1 MEPTSSDADEAR
13 TADLP
18 VLRPS
23 SRELSN
29 DTNPSA
35 GRSLSGSRTA
45 GPEGAYAASGKRKST
60 PRKLDSEKCQ
70 LCRQHKLKCTPQPRT
85 WPQKCDRC
93 LSKGLECSPGEVK
106 RRARRPA
113 VNQEEPE
120 DAVVTFSNPPAI
132 LRHSCEANH
141 GTWDVDDVSM
151 NILTVVQLLSSEY
164 EIHRSQ
170 RTVHTRIFEGPG
182 PGGQLRVP
190 YVSSLH
196 LSLPLL
202 KDKLS
207 AAFRTRLGRDALCPA
222 ERVVLET
229 ALVDLHGDLPRRP
242 TTTTTAG
249 RGGCSS
255 PPKWAQVRDLLFRSR
270 AAPGSEDA
278 GGPLRRLARLAG
290 EMYSEDLMRR
300 FGLHDWA
307 HVEQGFGREWAR
319 LLPRSVFGQLLF
331 ASGGGEHYREPK
343 CHVKIWAH
351 DVAARN
357 GAGLGLS
364 PRDFASVPAAARGW
378 SLDRHLG
385 FLTAAVGLDERDDQG
400 LSLMHAAV
408 LDRRPDVVRQLLA
421 RGARPP
427 RRVRRRR
434 FSLLHFAAA
443 VGCRGCYLELRSHPG
458 LAPAEGE
465 EDEVRDGEGMLP
477 LHVAAMHGH
486 AGVVEA
492 ILSSSA
498 SRRRDDGGDDGDDD
512 DADYVNRETAGPG
525 WTPLA
530 LAIAYPEAGDAAEL
544 LARHPGVRFGGV
556 CGDAGQTAL
565 HVAAAR
571 GKHLLFRAL
580 LSAAPGGLINA
591 RDDNGETPLH
601 VLARRGDRETI
612 EAALG
617 VPGVDPDPAADDGA
631 TPLANAVMEARP
643 GAVEVLAGREG
654 VDVRALRR
662 PLGPFDMSPLDYARQ
677 GAERGGV
684 AGGEHVRVLR
694 FLRGCFEGLGETLD
708 ECPSLD
714 GWDEEA

>member
-1 MEPTSSDADEAR
+1 MELTSSDADEAR

-18 VLRPS
+18 VLRPC
-23 SRELSN
+23 SREISD
-29 DTNPSA
+29 DTNPLTS
-35 GRSLSGSRTA
+35 RSLSGSRTA
-45 GPEGAYAASGKRKST
+45 GPEDTYAASGKRKST

-120 DAVVTFSNPPAI
+120 DAVVTLSNPPAI
-132 LRHSCEANH
+132 PRHSCEAHH
-141 GTWDVDDVSM
+141 GTWDVDNVM

-170 RTVHTRIFEGPG
+170 RTVNTRIFKGPG
-182 PGGQLRVP
+182 PEGQLRVP

-207 AAFRTRLGRDALCPA
+207 AAFKTRLGREGLCPA

-242 TTTTTAG
+242 TTAG
-249 RGGCSS
+249 HGGSS

-270 AAPGSEDA
+270 AASGSEGT
-278 GGPLRRLARLAG
+278 GGLRQLARLAG

-319 LLPRSVFGQLLF
+319 LLPRSVLGPLLF
-331 ASGGGEHYREPK
+331 GGGGGGGEHYREPK

-357 GAGLGLS
+357 GAGLGLA
-364 PRDFASVPAAARGW
+364 PRDFASIPTAARKW
-378 SLDRHLG
+378 SLDHHLA
-385 FLTAAVGLDERDDQG
+385 FLTAAVGLDEKDDQG
-400 LSLMHAAV
+400 LSLMHAAI
-408 LDRRPDVVRQLLA
+408 LDRRPDVVRQLVA
-421 RGARPP
+421 RGARAP
-427 RRVRRRR
+427 RRIRRRR

-443 VGCRGCYLELRSHPG
+443 VGCRDCYLELRSQPG
-458 LAPAEGE
+458 LAPAEEE
-465 EDEVRDGEGMLP
+465 EDEVRDREGMLP
-477 LHVAAMHGH
+477 LHVAALHGH

-492 ILSSSA
+492 TLSSA
-498 SRRRDDGGDDGDDD
+498 NRHD

-530 LAIAYPEAGDAAEL
+530 LAIAYPEVGDAAEL
-544 LARHPGVRFGGV
+544 LARHPGVRFGRV

-571 GKHLLFRAL
+571 GKYPLFRSL
-580 LSAAPGGLINA
+580 LSVAPGGLINA
-591 RDDNGETPLH
+591 RDENGETPLH

-612 EAALG
+612 EAALR
-617 VPGVDPDPAADDGA
+617 VPEVDPDSAADDGT
-631 TPLANAVMEARP
+631 TPLANAVMEARLA
-643 GAVEVLAGREG
+643 AVEVLAGREG
-654 VDVRALRR
+654 VDIRALRR
-662 PLGPFDMSPLDYARQ
+662 PLGPFDMSPLDYAKQ
-677 GAERGGV
+677 GAERKGV
-684 AGGEHVRVLR
+684 GIEHVKVLE
-694 FLRGCFEGLGETLD
+694 FLKGCFEGLGETLD
-708 ECPSLD
+708 ECPPLD
-714 GWDEEA
+714 EWDEEA